1 MLVVQIWV
9 LFFVCLVQFFDVDVV
24 REAFLDVC
32 C

>member
-9 LFFVCLVQFFDVDVV
+9 LFFVSLVQFFDVDVV
-24 REAFLDVC
+24 REVSLDVC